1 MKNRVITR
9 TEKKLL
15 DYIGKKLAVV
25 ANSRFET
32 VAEIQELERLGI
44 AAGRFAE
51 WLEEEQVDVELDE
64 VKCAMICEAL
74 DYPDLRRSGDTLVWH
89 YGQLLMRQVLN
100 IRPVDQQILRCPSKE
115 AV

>member
-1 MKNRVITR
+1 MKNRMITR

-32 VAEIQELERLGI
+32 EAEIQELERLGI
-44 AAGRFAE
+44 AAGRLAD
-51 WLEEEQVDVELDE
+51 WLEEEQVDAELDE

-74 DYPDLRRSGDTLVWH
+74 GE
-89 YGQLLMRQVLN
+89 VLGKT
-100 IRPVDQQILRCPSKE
+100 IM
-115 AV
+115 